1 MKENRT
7 KTTRLL
13 PVTLTPI
20 EIDERAHALAKSAA
34 QVARL
39 EKSAKLAAADWKERI
54 SEEKEVSTKLMNAVN
69 NGVEDREVQCEIRIV
84 GNVYEVVRLDT
95 LETVDARPATK
106 EELRSRDYRT
116 TIFDHGADAPA
127 QPAAPEPQPEA
138 TAAEVIE
145 AEVIESTSA
154 PLAIEAKGTLGEIIE
169 ASDANPDTTDEDA
182 DLVKLEEVAL
192 RVSPKLLETIRAG
205 AALNGD
211 GTGGTVF
218 RHGGSHYI
226 IETLDEDGNVD
237 AWRVK
242 TIGMYPGERKRFYR
256 FALSFEGSV
265 VEDTHGEKWVIIAD
279 TVYNVTTEIK
289 AEAA

>member
-54 SEEKEVSTKLMNAVN
+54 SKEKEVSTKLMNAVN

-106 EELRSRDYRT
+106 EELRSRDYQT

-138 TAAEVIE
+138 TTAEVIE

-154 PLAIEAKGTLGEIIE
+154 PLAIEAKETEE
-169 ASDANPDTTDEDA
+169 ETTPD
-182 DLVKLEEVAL
+182 LEEVPL
-192 RVSPKLLETIRAG
+192 RVSPSLLQTILSGKAIDWHKG
-205 AALNGD
+205 S
-211 GTGGTVF
+211 GGTVF
-218 RHGGSHYI
+218 RHGGSRYI
-226 IETLDEDGNVD
+226 VDTLKESGD
-237 AWRVK
+237 ATAYRVK
-242 TIGMYPGERKRFYR
+242 MADLYTGETSEFNRY
-256 FALSFEGSV
+256 ASTGV
-265 VEDTHGEKWVIIAD
+265 GQIVTDTEGEKWVIIAD
-279 TVYNVTTEIK
+279 TVYNVTTQIK